1 MKEKIQNIRSPEYSE
16 VLCHQYEY
24 SYVKLLN
31 SHRHKI
37 MYVQM
42 ENVQKYSK
50 TNESYIQLCSKVGKL
65 MNCFAYTYN
74 MKKGNMFARFYFK
87 LNFQ

>member
-16 VLCHQYEY
+16 VLCHQYEH
-24 SYVKLLN
+24 SYVKPLN

-42 ENVQKYSK
+42 ENVQKYAK
-50 TNESYIQLCSKVGKL
+50 TNES
-65 MNCFAYTYN
+65 
-74 MKKGNMFARFYFK
+74 
-87 LNFQ
+87 

>member
-42 ENVQKYSK
+42 ENVQKYAK
-50 TNESYIQLCSKVGKL
+50 TNES
-65 MNCFAYTYN
+65 
-74 MKKGNMFARFYFK
+74 
-87 LNFQ
+87 